1 MNNKANQT
9 FRKLLQGPSII
20 KSMNVH
26 DVLTG
31 IVSQKVGIEVISLA
45 GFGLSASLLGLPD
58 LNFLNITDLTTALR
72 RLTARVSIPVIADAD
87 TGHGDLHNV
96 AYTTEE
102 IEAAGASAMLL
113 EDQAFPKR
121 CGHVE
126 GKEVIDTNE
135 MVLKIKSAC
144 RARHDKDFVIIART
158 DARQPLGLDKAI
170 ERVNRYCD
178 AGADVAFVEAPQS
191 VEELEIIAKQVQYP
205 KLVNAL
211 TFWKTPILSA
221 KEYEQLGYKIVASS
235 IDSILLSAKVM
246 LHLAQSFKE
255 NGNALAMANE
265 MAKFDEFK
273 DILGFG
279 DYLSLRKTLQES

>member
-1 MNNKANQT
+1 MNNQANQ
-9 FRKLLQGPSII
+9 KLRDLLHGPSII

-31 IVSQKVGIEVISLA
+31 IICEKVGIEVISMA

-58 LNFLNITDLTTALR
+58 LNFLNVTDISTALR

-96 AYTTEE
+96 AHTTEE

-121 CGHVE
+121 CGHLE
-126 GKEVIDTNE
+126 GKEVIEVDE
-135 MVLKIKSAC
+135 MVLKIRAAC
-144 RARHDKDFVIIART
+144 RARQDKNFVIIART
-158 DARQPLGLDKAI
+158 DARQPLGLDNAI
-170 ERVNRYCD
+170 DRVNRYCE

-191 VEELEIIAKQVQYP
+191 VDELEAVAKRVAYP

-211 TFWKTPILSA
+211 TFGKTPILSA
-221 KEYEQLGYKIVASS
+221 QEYEQLGYKIVASS
-235 IDSILLSAKVM
+235 IDSTLLSAKVM
-246 LHLAQSFKE
+246 LKLATSFKE
-255 NGNALAMANE
+255 NGNALALTDE
-265 MAKFDEFK
+265 MAKFAEFK
-273 DILGFG
+273 DLLGIG
-279 DYLSLRKTLQES
+279 SYLSFRNELQK